1 MTLFLLS
8 FAALTAL
15 AIGLLLP
22 TLLRR
27 RPPAVDAA
35 AVDARRAN
43 LHILRE
49 QLHALDAEQAAGAI
63 DAAQHAAARAE
74 IERRAIDE
82 EQPAPALTAAT
93 RSTGTAVG
101 LGLGIPVFAFFV
113 YGLLGNADAFFPPAA
128 SAGAEG
134 GMTQAQVEDM
144 VERLSKRLNGQSAP
158 QEGDAQAWA
167 MLARS
172 QAALERYAESS
183 AAYQRARDLAPGDA
197 PLMADHAD
205 VMAMVQGQRVAGE
218 PEALALRALQIDPLS
233 LKALAL
239 AGSGAFERKDF
250 AAAAR
255 LWARALE
262 LAPPGS
268 EFAAGIASS
277 LKDARAGAGSA
288 APAAGAVAQA
298 SAGPGAPTK
307 TASAG
312 GAAQLS
318 GTVQISGTLVGKA
331 LPTDTLFVFARAAQ
345 GPRMPLAILKHKV
358 SDLPLRF
365 TLDDSS
371 AMSPE
376 MKLSNFSSVVVGAR
390 ISRSGNAMPQS
401 GDLIGQIG
409 PVAPGST
416 QLVLTI
422 DGVQP

>member
-27 RPPAVDAA
+27 RPPAAEAV

-82 EQPAPALTAAT
+82 EQPAPALTVAT

-144 VERLSKRLNGQSAP
+144 VDRLSKRLNGQSAP

-277 LKDARAGAGSA
+277 LKD
-288 APAAGAVAQA
+288 
-298 SAGPGAPTK
+298 
-307 TASAG
+307 
-312 GAAQLS
+312 
-318 GTVQISGTLVGKA
+318 
-331 LPTDTLFVFARAAQ
+331 
-345 GPRMPLAILKHKV
+345 
-358 SDLPLRF
+358 
-365 TLDDSS
+365 
-371 AMSPE
+371 
-376 MKLSNFSSVVVGAR
+376 
-390 ISRSGNAMPQS
+390 
-401 GDLIGQIG
+401 
-409 PVAPGST
+409 
-416 QLVLTI
+416 
-422 DGVQP
+422 